1 MKNKY
6 FCKTGKSISWP
17 WIRFR
22 ILHPSALSCKM
33 NMTWLFCL
41 SVTLKSPD
49 TFIILLLLFERS
61 YSLSCSVVEA
71 ASATLNA
78 SYVTIPF
85 AHHLILNESSKKLQ
99 ICIQKCLIHAWY
111 IAVPKTTC
119 LGSKLKR
126 LLKLFK
132 MNLKS
137 CGWCFIQIKLC
148 WWCHKL

>member
-1 MKNKY
+1 MESKI
-6 FCKTGKSISWP
+6 SISIKQGFYTEHSMSWP

-111 IAVPKTTC
+111 IDVPKTTC
-119 LGSKLKR
+119 LGVEVEAS
-126 LLKLFK
+126 FK
-132 MNLKS
+132 
-137 CGWCFIQIKLC
+137 IV
-148 WWCHKL
+148 